1 MTKYILV
8 IMILWHLIF
17 SVTGAFAVNSKDIV
31 MLKKAGVSDR
41 IIKEIISSDAISRA
55 LISVDEIVEMKEAKI
70 GDEVIL
76 TIIQQG
82 NAPVSELDREDSAD
96 RAIKRKIKRQEL
108 ILEIQK
114 KELDVLVE
122 YVLRLINNPEIIRLV
137 HEGKIASEDYAE
149 IVKYLKQYARD
160 EETTEYGDN
169 GDINIDIKK
178 THK

>member
-1 MTKYILV
+1 MTKCILV
-8 IMILWHLIF
+8 IIIFWYVIF
-17 SVTGAFAVNSKDIV
+17 SVTGALAVNSKDIV

-41 IIKEIISSDAISRA
+41 LIKEIITSDAIPRA
-55 LISVDEIVEMKEAKI
+55 LISVDEILEMKEANI

-82 NAPVSELDREDSAD
+82 NAPVFELDKEDSAD
-96 RAIKRKIKRQEL
+96 RTLKRKIKRQEL

-122 YVLRLINNPEIIRLV
+122 YVLRLITNPEIIRLV

-169 GDINIDIKK
+169 DDITIDIDKS
-178 THK
+178 HK